1 MLYDPLRL
9 PPRLRDAVVDPETT
23 LVVSHA
29 SFWEIGAKA
38 ARGRLEIAGDSVVAI
53 FEEIHALRTEL
64 LPIEEGDILASVS
77 LPFHHADPFDR
88 MLIAQ
93 ARTHGLPFATTDS
106 KIKPYDVSI
115 YWE

>member
-1 MLYDPLRL
+1 M
-9 PPRLRDAVVDPETT
+9 
-23 LVVSHA
+23 SHA

-38 ARGRLEIAGDSVVAI
+38 ARGRLEIAGYSVAAI
-53 FEEIHALRTEL
+53 FKEIHALGTEL
-64 LPIEEGDILASVS
+64 LPMDEKDILDSVS

-93 ARTHGLPFATTDS
+93 AQAYGLRFATRDS
-106 KIKPYDVSI
+106 QIEPYEVSI